1 MVLSTGWSWL
11 LVVLVLAVVAM
22 ILLAPRRNAGKP
34 PETPDPEAIA
44 GGTMVRATR
53 RIAWLYVAACVLGG
67 LVSTVETLWGDAVTV
82 KLPVAEFWPTLPDSV
97 TIQTP
102 LAAVEAG
109 GFTWA
114 TVSASGLDLQTR
126 LMLSGAVL
134 AQAALAV
141 VAGLVIIKLCT
152 SVMNKTLFGPRL
164 IRGAQQ
170 LAGVV
175 FLGGLVWQACQIF
188 GGTMAAEQLL
198 GANAWGIS
206 GDTIPWTDI
215 HNIVGLP
222 SVAYSW
228 EFNFWPIGVALVLLV
243 LAELF
248 RQGSKVQKDAAGL
261 V

>member
-1 MVLSTGWSWL
+1 MVLSTWWSWL
-11 LVVLVLAVVAM
+11 LVIVVLAVVAM
-22 ILLAPRRNAGKP
+22 ILLAPRRNSGEPREPKD
-34 PETPDPEAIA
+34 PETLA

-53 RIAWLYVAACVLGG
+53 RIAWLYVAACTLGG
-67 LVSTVETLWGDAVTV
+67 LVSTAETLWGEAVTV
-82 KLPVAEFWPTLPDSV
+82 KLPVAEFWPALPDSV
-97 TIQTP
+97 TMQTP
-102 LAAVEAG
+102 LAVVESG

-114 TVSASGLDLQTR
+114 TVSASGLDVQTR

-152 SVMNKTLFGPRL
+152 SVMNKTLFGPPL

-175 FLGGLVWQACQIF
+175 LLGGLVWQGCQIF

-198 GANAWGIS
+198 GARAWGLS
-206 GDTIPWTDI
+206 GESVPWTDI

-222 SVAYSW
+222 SVAHAW
-228 EFNFWPIGVALVLLV
+228 EFNFWFIGAALVLMV

-248 RQGSKVQKDAAGL
+248 RQGAKIQKETAGL
-261 V
+261 I

>member
-1 MVLSTGWSWL
+1 MVLSTWWSWL
-11 LVVLVLAVVAM
+11 LVLVVLAVVSM
-22 ILLAPRRNAGKP
+22 ILFAPRRNSGEPREPK
-34 PETPDPEAIA
+34 DPEAIA
-44 GGTMVRATR
+44 GGKMVLATR
-53 RIAWLYVAACVLGG
+53 RIAWVYVAACVLGG
-67 LVSTVETLWGDAVTV
+67 LVSTAETLWGNAVTV

-114 TVSASGLDLQTR
+114 TVSASGLDQQTR
-126 LMLSGAVL
+126 VMLSGAVL

-175 FLGGLVWQACQIF
+175 LLGGLVWQGCQIF
-188 GGTMAAEQLL
+188 GGTMAAEQVL
-198 GANAWGIS
+198 GASAWGMA
-206 GDTIPWTDI
+206 GENIPWTDL
-215 HNIVGLP
+215 HDIVGLP
-222 SVAYSW
+222 SVAMAW
-228 EFNFWPIGVALVLLV
+228 EFNFWFVGAALVLMV

-248 RQGSKVQKDAAGL
+248 RQGSKVQQDAAGL